1 MLEVNKFGEGQ
12 VVRTEYTTLN
22 TDTGIAIHHKCNT
35 YFLKDEGENLVFQKR
50 KEEVDPIKWEKVSN
64 I

>member
-22 TDTGIAIHHKCNT
+22 TDTGVVVHNKCNT
-35 YFLKDEGENLVFQKR
+35 YFLKDDGEDLVFQKWKR
-50 KEEVDPIKWEKVSN
+50 TVDPINFRETT
-64 I
+64 